1 MSISHLITHLF
12 TFYSLTVILILW
24 HYKQKE
30 KPHSWTTLVQSLAC
44 ALIGGVMIVII
55 IANVKNKDAVSFLDN
70 IDKRLKAES
79 ELKTKNVQEYKGLN
93 GTGSY
98 YKMEESYYWHQFI
111 NTTKNLQDFEV
122 NNFHY
127 V

>member
-1 MSISHLITHLF
+1 
-12 TFYSLTVILILW
+12 
-24 HYKQKE
+24 
-30 KPHSWTTLVQSLAC
+30 
-44 ALIGGVMIVII
+44 MIVII

-79 ELKTKNVQEYKGLN
+79 ELKTKNVEEYKGLN

-127 V
+127 VQIYRRQIYVFKYMI